1 MKNILLLL
9 FMTSASAV
17 YSQSKSYDY
26 AYSNKKGICVYSAAD
41 KKEYLVVKNGA
52 DPYISPDGTKLAYTV
67 NGKDSQRFIKI
78 IDLTTKAITTLNTQN
93 DNCYG
98 AVWSPDGKFIVY
110 NADINNKWSI
120 EVIGSNNDEP
130 KVLSG
135 KINDSYSP
143 EWLANSKSIAV
154 QDMAKI
160 FVLDL
165 SGNVMTVYDMKDLQ
179 GGLPELKDG
188 VGSSSFDQFVI
199 TDNNAKIVFSSE
211 TDEPGENGPPSAIFI
226 YDIASKKTL
235 RLSPKGYDAGHII
248 IKDNIVLFT
257 ASKHNSSIASI
268 YSVDMD
274 SKNFKLL
281 FPGCTDIS
289 AKN

>member
-1 MKNILLLL
+1 MKNILLLFL
-9 FMTSASAV
+9 VISTSAV
-17 YSQSKSYDY
+17 YSQSKTYDY
-26 AYSNKKGICVYSAAD
+26 AYTNKKGICVYSVAD
-41 KKEYLVVKNGA
+41 KKEYPVVKNGA
-52 DPYISPDGTKLAYTV
+52 DPCISPDGKKVAYTV
-67 NGKDSQRFIKI
+67 NGKGSQRFIKI
-78 IDLTTKAITTLNTQN
+78 MDLTSKAVITLNTQN

-98 AVWSPDGKFIVY
+98 AVWSPDGKLIVY
-110 NADINNKWSI
+110 NADIDNKWCI
-120 EVIGSNNDEP
+120 EVIGSNNTGP

-143 EWLANSKSIAV
+143 VWLANSKNVAV
-154 QDMAKI
+154 QDMAKV
-160 FVLDL
+160 FVLDI
-165 SGNVMTVYDMKDLQ
+165 SGNVITVYDMKDLQ

-199 TDNNAKIVFSSE
+199 ANDNAKIVFSSE

-248 IKDNIVLFT
+248 IKGNNALFT
-257 ASKHNSSIASI
+257 ASKHNSSVASI
-268 YSVDMD
+268 YMVDMD
-274 SKNFKLL
+274 GRNFKLL